1 MLMTTTS
8 WTAPRDWSPWL
19 DSAVIYEANVRMY
32 QHSSASLGVT
42 LAAAAAAAVA
52 VEHRSPSLGVA
63 AAAAAADP
71 AVEPL

>member
-1 MLMTTTS
+1 MLMMTTS

-42 LAAAAAAAVA
+42 LAAAAAAVA

>member
-1 MLMTTTS
+1 MLMMTTS

-42 LAAAAAAAVA
+42 LAAAAAAVA

-63 AAAAAADP
+63 AAAAADP

>member
-1 MLMTTTS
+1 MLMMTTS

-32 QHSSASLGVT
+32 QHSSASLSVT
-42 LAAAAAAAVA
+42 LAAAAAVA

-63 AAAAAADP
+63 AAAAADP